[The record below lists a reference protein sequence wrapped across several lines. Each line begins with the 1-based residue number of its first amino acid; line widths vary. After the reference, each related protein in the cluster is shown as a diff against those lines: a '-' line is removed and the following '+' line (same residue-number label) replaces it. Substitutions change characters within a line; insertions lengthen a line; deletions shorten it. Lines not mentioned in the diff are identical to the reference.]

1 MHQIRHGKKN
11 KSMQLGQHR
20 PSASLALNRRKRA
33 ACARAVD
40 EARTWALQEERTEAW
55 WHALRRIETTSSE
68 VSGTTPPWCGLKFGD
83 GNKKRLAGFTGL
95 ARGEKK
101 EHKKNLQQ
109 KTLAA
114 WCTQHRNQA
123 HKSRM
128 WLQDE
133 KHQNHREDQRGD
145 HELACS
151 RNKNQ
156 RPVGGDRKNQ
166 TRRTD
171 LCGRKME
178 QKTRVQEEK
187 GNQVQHIWNSKK
199 QFFHFN
205 KNYNRSIQPRRSP
218 PPSLI

>member
-101 EHKKNLQQ
+101 EHKKKSATKDSSCLVHSAQEPGAQIKDVVTGRETPKSQRRSTGRPRAGLQQ
-109 KTLAA
+109 K
-114 WCTQHRNQA
+114 Q
-123 HKSRM
+123 KS
-128 WLQDE
+128 E
-133 KHQNHREDQRGD
+133 
-145 HELACS
+145 
-151 RNKNQ
+151 
-156 RPVGGDRKNQ
+156 
-166 TRRTD
+166 T
-171 LCGRKME
+171 GRWR
-178 QKTRVQEEK
+178 QKE
-187 GNQVQHIWNSKK
+187 SD
-199 QFFHFN
+199 
-205 KNYNRSIQPRRSP
+205 
-218 PPSLI
+218 

>member
-1 MHQIRHGKKN
+1 MGATGGADRGLVACSTQDRNNQQRSEWNNTSLVRTEIWRWKQKKDWPASQASREVRKKN
-11 KSMQLGQHR
+11 
-20 PSASLALNRRKRA
+20 
-33 ACARAVD
+33 
-40 EARTWALQEERTEAW
+40 
-55 WHALRRIETTSSE
+55 
-68 VSGTTPPWCGLKFGD
+68 
-83 GNKKRLAGFTGL
+83 
-95 ARGEKK
+95 
-101 EHKKNLQQ
+101 KKNLQQ

-123 HKSRM
+123 HKSRI

-187 GNQVQHIWNSKK
+187 GNQAQYIWNLKK

-205 KNYNRSIQPRRSP
+205 KNYNRSIQSRRSP
-218 PPSLI
+218 SSLPYLIIRMKMSFWHTSTLGTMK